1 MTHRVKRAERGERVE
16 KRGEARCAP
25 LPGIIIHGR
34 EAGPPATPRIQAFIW
49 GGKVPPTPTLPYGR
63 WKGAA

>member
-1 MTHRVKRAERGERVE
+1 MHRSKGTGRVQSGGE
-16 KRGEARCAP
+16 GRCTP

-34 EAGPPATPRIQAFIW
+34 QAGPPATPRIQAFIW
-49 GGKVPPTPTLPYGR
+49 GGKLPPTPTLPYGR